1 MSDKLRKAV
10 TALIGGTN
18 GDRMFAELLF
28 DMERVADPECQSMG
42 VGLRGRQAM
51 LMYNPVLLDK
61 WSDDTIVNV
70 LKHEV
75 LHIIL
80 NHHGRIG
87 SRNHQ
92 LGNIA
97 ADLVVNQMVK
107 GIPTTLTFYKD
118 GKFEDHPTVSLE
130 GVRKEIP
137 DLKENMSFEYYYA
150 KLAELNKDALEQLG
164 ETADDHSMMGD
175 EDGISPTQ
183 AQCIWRDKIGQAV
196 DRAARAGDAPK
207 GAIRDIVGEFL
218 DTSVDW
224 RTALRQF
231 PQDAERT
238 DTSRTRKKRNRRY
251 GLLYPG
257 VKIERKCKLAVGF
270 DLSGSITD
278 EIKDKFTKELAKIAP
293 FAELTILFFDT
304 TVTAEKE
311 FEAADFNWKVSGGG
325 GTLFDPVFQRAKELS
340 ADGLIML
347 TDGENFDKIEDPG
360 FPVLWGILDG
370 YPFNQAFGQH
380 VVVK

>member
-10 TALIGGTN
+10 TALIGGSG

-28 DMERVADPECQSMG
+28 DMVRIPDTTCQSMG
-42 VGLRGRQAM
+42 VGLRGRQAT
-51 LMYNPVLLDK
+51 LIYNPDLLDK
-61 WSDDTIVNV
+61 WSDATIVSV

-80 NHHGRIG
+80 RHHGRIG
-87 SRNHQ
+87 NRNHQ

-107 GIPTTLTFYKD
+107 DIPDTLTFFKD
-118 GKFEDHPTVSLE
+118 GKFEDHPTVSIE

-137 DLKENMSFEYYYA
+137 GLLENMTFEYYYEQ
-150 KLAELNKDALEQLG
+150 LAQLNKDALNG
-164 ETADDHSMMGD
+164 METADDHSMMGT
-175 EDGISPTQ
+175 EDGVSEAQ
-183 AQCIWRDKIGQAV
+183 ADRIWREKIGQAV
-196 DRAARAGDAPK
+196 DRATRAGDGPK
-207 GAIRDIVGEFL
+207 GALRDIVSEFL
-218 DTSVDW
+218 DTSTDW
-224 RTALRQF
+224 KTALRQF

-278 EIKDKFTKELAKIAP
+278 DIKDKFTKELAEIAP
-293 FAELTILFFDT
+293 YAEITVLFFDT
-304 TVTAEKE
+304 TVTEEKE
-311 FEAADFNWKVSGGG
+311 FEETDFHYKVPGGG
-325 GTLFDPVFQRAKELS
+325 GTLFAPVFERAKELQV
-340 ADGLIML
+340 DGLVML

-360 FPVLWGILDG
+360 FPTLWGILSG
-370 YPFNQAFGQH
+370 YTFNQSFGTY
-380 VVVK
+380 VEVK